1 MIMSELNIGGVS
13 GAQLRQFIDRVENLE
28 QEKAELGEQIRDV
41 MAEAKA
47 EGFDTK
53 VLRQLMRMRK
63 MKKEELAEQEEL
75 LDLYRRA
82 LGENV

>member
-28 QEKAELGEQIRDV
+28 QEKAELSEQIRDV